1 MSMESTWDVPQ
12 WYVVQTHP
20 KQEDRADSNLKAWKI
35 QTFYPKVRQRR
46 YNEFT
51 GAPTYLTRPLF
62 PRYLFARFKI
72 NDLYHKIRFTRG
84 VHSLVSFSGH
94 PTPVDG
100 LIIEIIESSIADDG
114 FVRLGEIFK
123 PGDEVVIKEGPLRA
137 FKGVFE
143 RDMQDSE
150 RVRILLQTVD
160 YQAHLVI
167 DREQV
172 MKLASAGI
180 GA

>member
-1 MSMESTWDVPQ
+1 MNPELTWDIPH

-20 KQEDRADSNLKAWKI
+20 KQEDRADSNLRAWKI

-46 YNEFT
+46 YNEFS

-62 PRYLFARFKI
+62 PRYIFARFKI
-72 NDLYHKIRFTRG
+72 NDHYHKIRFTRG
-84 VHSLVSFSGH
+84 VHSLVSFSNY
-94 PTPVDG
+94 PTPVDET
-100 LIIEIIESSIADDG
+100 IIEIIKSTIAEDG
-114 FVRLGEIFK
+114 FVRLGDTLK

-137 FKGVFE
+137 FTGVFE
-143 RDMQDSE
+143 REMQDSE

-172 MKLASAGI
+172 KKIASVGI